1 MDHRIALKKG
11 ALLRLS
17 NDKGEAIYCV
27 IEKEIGRGGSCIVYE
42 ASRETETK
50 DKTFYRVKEFY
61 PYKLSISRDENDKL
75 VPAAKD
81 AESFAYQRK
90 QLSVDFSRTNR
101 LFYSGTNYASMT
113 NQLDVFEQNGTS
125 YVLYAY
131 SSQKTLATY
140 KPESIKECVSLV
152 KQVAYVLGNIHDQ
165 GYLYLDTKPDNVLI
179 VDGLQKQ
186 IQLFDFNSLLSMEDL
201 RSPFKMGNQDIRLS
215 YSKGFAA
222 IELQTSKIKRL
233 GQHTDVYG
241 VGALLYF
248 LLFGCTP
255 SAPDCEDDA
264 VYNFEQLK
272 YDYNKCDDKLF
283 DELTELFHNALAVY
297 YADRY
302 KRMEDVVEQLNVIEK
317 YADVTIPRIYSTRVA
332 KPKYLFGRE
341 HTFEQ
346 LDMLLASRD
355 NNCIFLT
362 GMGGIGKSAF
372 IRAYLTSRSFD
383 TSLYI
388 CYKDSIEA
396 TISDD
401 DNIEINTIRQ
411 DEEGKSGTRYFNRKL
426 QKIRELTRDTNSLLV
441 IDNFTGIV
449 DADLR
454 AILATDLKVVI
465 LTRQSPSYQGAY
477 ELNISAISDPV
488 ALKMLFEANLDRA
501 VTEDEMPGFEEILQ
515 RVDSHTLVLELIAKQ
530 ISNSHITLSNAAAL
544 TAEHGFSSI
553 ASEKVDYERDGD
565 SKRDTIG
572 NIIDALFE
580 ASSLSDKKKILMKV
594 ASLLGDNGININ
606 QLQQILHLTS
616 KDDLNEL
623 INDGWLML
631 SGDTIF
637 MHRVI
642 QEAVRHWEWIPVYL
656 EAAEQFLIYFYVELR
671 LESAKNNYPKKLK
684 RYLTAGNEELPA
696 DLKEKRILQKLVLF
710 QDRRMVNIKKRREK
724 QFAKNGI
731 VGMIQRE
738 RYARA
743 ADESPADIKKI
754 AVLLAQAEDILRECK
769 RDETIK
775 VNDAYVNLLY
785 ETVLNTPHYREDY
798 ILAETGDIFSDNEN
812 KFVLKGTAELLDES
826 ESRNPITIIQ
836 LYAMAVLIH
845 AENKRFGEAEKLL
858 AQAEKIAAKVRHHRV
873 YALYYNLLSEYQDI
887 LLAGNYD
894 TEDSD
899 DENLLDKMLDS
910 IDKTLHYAK
919 RGLSHDGNHLYAKN
933 ILAKATILIRSGR
946 GSQKEISD
954 LIGVAKKVIT
964 ENTSQYADV
973 RLQYYLVCAWYFAL
987 ICNSASSTESFIKDA
1002 QDLSDVIAPTDL
1014 QKIETINIPCANM
1027 FFELGC
1033 YGRAIKLLFEGIQL
1047 CVNHANTDSYAH
1059 IKQELC
1065 DHLWQVGIEGEAF
1078 EICQKVLLL
1087 IDCENDA
1094 IIDTKNKVTVSD
1106 EIRSILANK
1115 AT

>member
-1 MDHRIALKKG
+1 MDHRIALKKNT
-11 ALLRLS
+11 LLRLV
-17 NDKGEAIYCV
+17 NDKGEAIHCV

-61 PYKLSISRDENDKL
+61 PYKLSISRDENGKL

-81 AESFAYQRK
+81 AEGFIHQQQ
-90 QLSVDFSRTNR
+90 QLCLDFSRTNR

-125 YVLYAY
+125 YVLSAY

-140 KPESIKECVSLV
+140 NPESIKECVSLV
-152 KQVAYVLGNIHDQ
+152 KQVAYVLGNIHEQ

-201 RSPFKMGNQDIRLS
+201 RNPFKTRSQDIRLS

-241 VGALLYF
+241 VGALLFF

-255 SAPDCEDDA
+255 SAPDCEDNA

-283 DELTELFHNALAVY
+283 DELTEFFHNALAVY

-302 KRMEDVVEQLNVIEK
+302 QSMEDVLEQLNIIEK
-317 YADVTIPRIYSTRVA
+317 YADVTIPRIYSTRIS

-341 HTFEQ
+341 HEFEQ
-346 LDMLLASRD
+346 LDMLLANKD

-372 IRAYLTSRSFD
+372 IRAYLTNRSFD

-388 CYKDSIEA
+388 HYKDSVEA

-411 DEEGKSGTRYFNRKL
+411 DEAGKSSTRYFNRKL
-426 QKIRELTRDTNSLLV
+426 QKIRELTRGTNSILV
-441 IDNFTGIV
+441 IDNFTGKV

-465 LTRQSPSYQGAY
+465 LTRQSPSYQSSC
-477 ELNISAISDPV
+477 ELNISAISDPA
-488 ALKMLFEANLDRA
+488 ALRMLFEANLGRA
-501 VTEDEMPGFEEILQ
+501 IAEDEVSGFEEILQ

-544 TAEHGFSSI
+544 ATEHGFSSI
-553 ASEKVDYERDGD
+553 ASEKVDYERDND

-580 ASSLSDKKKILMKV
+580 ASSLSDEKKTLMKV

-606 QLQQILHLTS
+606 QLQQILHLAS

-623 INDGWLML
+623 ISDGWLML
-631 SGDTIF
+631 SGDTIS

-642 QEAVRHWEWIPVYL
+642 QESVHRWDWLPVYL
-656 EAAEQFLIYFYVELR
+656 EAAEQFLCYFYVELR
-671 LESAKNNYPKKLK
+671 LESTKNNYPKKLK
-684 RYLTAGNEELPA
+684 RLLTAGSEELPA
-696 DLKEKRILQKLVLF
+696 ELKDNRILQKLVSF
-710 QDRRMVNIKKRREK
+710 RDRRMVKVKKWQEK

-731 VGMIQRE
+731 VGMVQRE

-743 ADESPADIKKI
+743 SDESPADIKKI
-754 AVLLAQAEDILRECK
+754 AGLLAQTEDILRECK

-775 VNDAYVNLLY
+775 ASDAYINLLY
-785 ETVLNTPHYREDY
+785 ETVLNTPQYKEDY
-798 ILAETGDIFSDNEN
+798 ILAETGNIFSDTEGD
-812 KFVLKGTAELLDES
+812 FVLKGTAELLDES
-826 ESRNPITIIQ
+826 ESRNPITIMR
-836 LYAMAVLIH
+836 LYTMAVLIH
-845 AENKRFGEAEKLL
+845 ADNKRFDEAEKLL
-858 AQAEKIAAKVRHHRV
+858 EQAEKIATKVRHHRV

-894 TEDSD
+894 TEDP
-899 DENLLDKMLDS
+899 ECEQLLEKMLDA
-910 IDKTLHYAK
+910 IDKTIHYAK
-919 RGLSHDGNHLYAKN
+919 RGLSRDDNHLYAKN
-933 ILAKATILIRSGR
+933 ILAKATILMRSCR
-946 GSQKEISD
+946 GTQKEISD
-954 LIGVAKKVIT
+954 LIDVAKKVIA

-987 ICNSASSTESFIKDA
+987 IYDSASSTETFVKDA
-1002 QDLSDVIAPTDL
+1002 QALSDVITPTDL
-1014 QKIETINIPCANM
+1014 QKIETINMPCANM
-1027 FFELGC
+1027 FFELRC
-1033 YGRAIKLLFEGIQL
+1033 YGRAIKLLFEGIRL
-1047 CVNHANTDSYAH
+1047 CVNHANTDSYAR

-1078 EICQKVLLL
+1078 EICQKMLLL
-1087 IDCENDA
+1087 VDCENDA
-1094 IIDTKNKVTVSD
+1094 IIDPKNKVTVSD
-1106 EIRSILANK
+1106 EIRNILANK
-1115 AT
+1115 TT

>member
-1 MDHRIALKKG
+1 MDHRIALKKNT
-11 ALLRLS
+11 LLRLV
-17 NDKGEAIYCV
+17 NDKGEAIHCV

-61 PYKLSISRDENDKL
+61 PYKLSISRDENGKL

-81 AESFAYQRK
+81 AEEFIRQQQ
-90 QLSVDFSRTNR
+90 QLCLDFSRTNR

-125 YVLYAY
+125 YVLSAY

-140 KPESIKECVSLV
+140 TPESIKECVSLV
-152 KQVAYVLGNIHDQ
+152 KQVAYVLGNIHEQ

-201 RSPFKMGNQDIRLS
+201 RNPFKTRSQDIRLS

-241 VGALLYF
+241 VGALLFF
-248 LLFGCTP
+248 LLFGCIP
-255 SAPDCEDDA
+255 SAPDCEDNA

-283 DELTELFHNALAVY
+283 GELTEFFHNALAVY

-302 KRMEDVVEQLNVIEK
+302 QSMEDVLEQLNIIEM
-317 YADVTIPRIYSTRVA
+317 YADVTIPRIYSTRIS

-341 HTFEQ
+341 HEFEQ
-346 LDMLLASRD
+346 LDMLLASKD

-372 IRAYLTSRSFD
+372 IRAYLTNRSFD

-388 CYKDSIEA
+388 HYKDSVEA

-401 DNIEINTIRQ
+401 DNIEINTIRL
-411 DEEGKSGTRYFNRKL
+411 DEAGKSSTRYFNRKL
-426 QKIRELTRDTNSLLV
+426 QKIRELTRGTNSILV
-441 IDNFTGIV
+441 IDNFTGKV

-465 LTRQSPSYQGAY
+465 LTRQSPSYQSSC

-488 ALKMLFEANLDRA
+488 ALRMLFEANLGRA
-501 VTEDEMPGFEEILQ
+501 IVEDEVSGFEEILQ
-515 RVDSHTLVLELIAKQ
+515 RVDSHTLILELIAKQ

-544 TAEHGFSSI
+544 AAKHGFSSI
-553 ASEKVDYERDGD
+553 ASEKVDYERDND
-565 SKRDTIG
+565 SKRDTVG

-580 ASSLSDKKKILMKV
+580 ASSLSDEKKTLMKV

-606 QLQQILHLTS
+606 QLQQILHLAS

-623 INDGWLML
+623 ISDGWLML
-631 SGDTIF
+631 SGDTIS

-642 QEAVRHWEWIPVYL
+642 QESVHRWDWLPVYL
-656 EAAEQFLIYFYVELR
+656 EAAEQFLCYFYVELR
-671 LESAKNNYPKKLK
+671 LESTKNNYPKKLK
-684 RYLTAGNEELPA
+684 RLLTTGSEELPSE
-696 DLKEKRILQKLVLF
+696 LKDNQLLQKLVSF
-710 QDRRMVNIKKRREK
+710 RDRRMVNIKKWQEK
-724 QFAKNGI
+724 QFEKNGI
-731 VGMIQRE
+731 VGMVQRE

-743 ADESPADIKKI
+743 KDESPADIKKI
-754 AVLLAQAEDILRECK
+754 AGLLAQAEDILRECK

-775 VNDAYVNLLY
+775 ANDAYINLLY
-785 ETVLNTPHYREDY
+785 ETVLNTPQYKEDY
-798 ILAETGDIFSDNEN
+798 ILAETGNIFSDTESD
-812 KFVLKGTAELLDES
+812 FVLKGTAELLDES
-826 ESRNPITIIQ
+826 ESRNPITIMR
-836 LYAMAVLIH
+836 LYTMAVLIH
-845 AENKRFGEAEKLL
+845 ADNERFDEAEKLL
-858 AQAEKIAAKVRHHRV
+858 EQAEKIATKVRHHRV

-894 TEDSD
+894 TEDPKY
-899 DENLLDKMLDS
+899 EQLLDKMLDA
-910 IDKTLHYAK
+910 IDKTIHYAK
-919 RGLSHDGNHLYAKN
+919 RGLSRDDNHLYAKN
-933 ILAKATILIRSGR
+933 ILAKATILMRSCR
-946 GSQKEISD
+946 GTQKEISD
-954 LIGVAKKVIT
+954 LIDIAKKVIA
-964 ENTSQYADV
+964 ENASQYADV

-987 ICNSASSTESFIKDA
+987 IYDSASLTETFVKDA
-1002 QDLSDVIAPTDL
+1002 QALSDVITPTDL

-1027 FFELGC
+1027 FFELRC
-1033 YGRAIKLLFEGIQL
+1033 YGRAIKLLFEGIRL
-1047 CVNHANTDSYAH
+1047 CVNHANTDSYAR

-1087 IDCENDA
+1087 VDCENDA
-1094 IIDTKNKVTVSD
+1094 IIDPKNKVTVSN
-1106 EIRSILANK
+1106 EIRNILASK
-1115 AT
+1115 TT

>member
-1 MDHRIALKKG
+1 MDHRIALKKNT
-11 ALLRLS
+11 LLRLV
-17 NDKGEAIYCV
+17 NDKNEAIHCV

-42 ASRETETK
+42 VSRETETK

-61 PYKLSISRDENDKL
+61 PYKLNISRNENDKL

-81 AESFAYQRK
+81 TEDFVRQQK
-90 QLSVDFSRTNR
+90 QLSLDFSRTNR
-101 LFYSGTNYASMT
+101 LFYSGTNYVSMT

-125 YVLYAY
+125 YVLSAY

-140 KPESIKECVSLV
+140 NPESIKECISLV
-152 KQVAYVLGNIHDQ
+152 KQVAYVLGNIHEQ

-201 RSPFKMGNQDIRLS
+201 RNPFKTRNQDIRLS

-264 VYNFEQLK
+264 VYNFKQLK

-283 DELTELFHNALAVY
+283 IELTEFFHNTLAVY

-302 KRMEDVVEQLNVIEK
+302 QTMKDVLEQLNVIEK
-317 YADVTIPRIYSTRVA
+317 CADVTIPRIYSTKIAR
-332 KPKYLFGRE
+332 PKYLFGRE
-341 HTFEQ
+341 HEFEQ
-346 LDMLLASRD
+346 LDKLLASD
-355 NNCIFLT
+355 ENNCIFLT

-372 IRAYLTSRSFD
+372 IRAYLTNRSFD

-388 CYKDSIEA
+388 HYKDSVE
-396 TISDD
+396 TTLSDD
-401 DNIEINTIRQ
+401 DNIEINTIRR
-411 DEEGKSGTRYFNRKL
+411 DETGKSSTRYFNRKL
-426 QKIRELTRDTNSLLV
+426 QKIRELTRGTNSILV
-441 IDNFTGIV
+441 IDNFTGKV

-465 LTRQSPSYQGAY
+465 LTRLAPSYQNSY

-488 ALKMLFEANLDRA
+488 ALRMLFEVNLGRA
-501 VTEDEMPGFEEILQ
+501 VAEDEMPGFEEILQ

-544 TAEHGFSSI
+544 AAEHGFSSI
-553 ASEKVDYERDGD
+553 ALEKVDYERDND
-565 SKRDTIG
+565 SKRDTLG

-580 ASSLSDKKKILMKV
+580 ASSLSDKKKTIMKV

-606 QLQQILHLTS
+606 QLQQILNLAS

-631 SGDTIF
+631 SGDTIS

-642 QEAVRHWEWIPVYL
+642 QEAVHRWDWIPVYL
-656 EAAEQFLIYFYVELR
+656 EAAEQFLSYFYVELR
-671 LESAKNNYPKKLK
+671 LESTKNNYPKKLK
-684 RYLTAGNEELPA
+684 KYLTVGNEELPA
-696 DLKEKRILQKLVLF
+696 ELKDNWILQKLVSF
-710 QDRRMVNIKKRREK
+710 RNRRMVKIKKWQEK
-724 QFAKNGI
+724 QFVKNGI
-731 VGMIQRE
+731 VGMVQRE

-754 AVLLAQAEDILRECK
+754 AGLLAQTEDILRECK
-769 RDETIK
+769 RSETIK
-775 VNDAYVNLLY
+775 ANDVYVNLLY
-785 ETVLNTPHYREDY
+785 ETVLNTPQYKEDY
-798 ILAETGDIFSDNEN
+798 ILAETGDIFSDNESD
-812 KFVLKGTAELLDES
+812 FFLKGTAELLDES
-826 ESRNPITIIQ
+826 ENRNPITIMQ

-845 AENKRFGEAEKLL
+845 ADNERFSEAEKLL
-858 AQAEKIAAKVRHHRV
+858 EQAEKIATKVHHHRV

-894 TEDSD
+894 SEDPD
-899 DENLLDKMLDS
+899 DEQLLDKMLDA

-919 RGLSHDGNHLYAKN
+919 RGWSHDGNHLYAKN
-933 ILAKATILIRSGR
+933 ILAKATILMRSGR

-987 ICNSASSTESFIKDA
+987 IYDSASSTENFVKDA
-1002 QDLSDVIAPTDL
+1002 QDLSDIITPTDL

-1027 FFELGC
+1027 FFELRC

-1047 CVNHANTDSYAH
+1047 CVNHANTDSYARM
-1059 IKQELC
+1059 KQKLC

-1087 IDCENDA
+1087 VDCENDA
-1094 IIDTKNKVTVSD
+1094 IIDLKNKVTVSD
-1106 EIRSILANK
+1106 EIRNILANK

>member
-1 MDHRIALKKG
+1 MDHRIALKKNT
-11 ALLRLS
+11 LLRLV
-17 NDKGEAIYCV
+17 NDKGEAIHCV

-61 PYKLSISRDENDKL
+61 PYKLTISRDENDKL
-75 VPAAKD
+75 VPATKD
-81 AESFAYQRK
+81 AEDFVRQQK
-90 QLSVDFSRTNR
+90 QLSMDFSRTNH

-125 YVLYAY
+125 YVLSAY

-140 KPESIKECVSLV
+140 TPESIKECVSLV
-152 KQVAYVLGNIHDQ
+152 KQVAYILGNIHEQ

-201 RSPFKMGNQDIRLS
+201 RNPFKMKNQDIRLS

-233 GQHTDVYG
+233 GQYTDVYG

-283 DELTELFHNALAVY
+283 DELTEFFHNALAVY

-302 KRMEDVVEQLNVIEK
+302 QRMEDVVEQLNVIEK
-317 YADVTIPRIYSTRVA
+317 YANVTIPRIYSTRVA

-341 HTFEQ
+341 NEFEQ

-362 GMGGIGKSAF
+362 GMGGIGKSTF

-388 CYKDSIEA
+388 HYKDSIEA

-411 DEEGKSGTRYFNRKL
+411 DEAGKSSTRYFNQKL
-426 QKIRELTRDTNSLLV
+426 QKIRELTRGTNSILV
-441 IDNFTGIV
+441 IDNFTGKV
-449 DADLR
+449 DVDLR

-465 LTRQSPSYQGAY
+465 LTRQSPSYQSAH
-477 ELNISAISDPV
+477 ELNISAISNPV
-488 ALKMLFEANLDRA
+488 ALKMLFEANLGRA
-501 VTEDEMPGFEEILQ
+501 VTEDEVPGFEEILQ

-530 ISNSHITLSNAAAL
+530 ISNSHITLSNAALLA
-544 TAEHGFSSI
+544 TEHGFSSI
-553 ASEKVDYERDGD
+553 ALEKVDYERDND

-580 ASSLSDKKKILMKV
+580 ASSLSDEKKILLKV

-631 SGDTIF
+631 SSDTIS

-642 QEAVRHWEWIPVYL
+642 QESVHRWDWLPVYL
-656 EAAEQFLIYFYVELR
+656 EAAEQFLCYFYVELR
-671 LESAKNNYPKKLK
+671 LESTKNNYPKKLK
-684 RYLTAGNEELPA
+684 RLLTAGSEELPA
-696 DLKEKRILQKLVLF
+696 ELKDNRILQKLVSF
-710 QDRRMVNIKKRREK
+710 RDRRMVNVRKRQEK
-724 QFAKNGI
+724 QFAKNVI
-731 VGMIQRE
+731 VGMVQRE

-754 AVLLAQAEDILRECK
+754 AGLLAQAEDILRECE

-775 VNDAYVNLLY
+775 ANDVYLNLLY
-785 ETVLNTPHYREDY
+785 ETVLNTPHYKEDFIFSETSR
-798 ILAETGDIFSDNEN
+798 ILAKNAQAINFGDYAGSMSDIRQDATMIMRVYELAFSIHAARRDTDAM
-812 KFVLKGTAELLDES
+812 KTLLDNANNASKLFRKREA
-826 ESRNPITIIQ
+826 
-836 LYAMAVLIH
+836 YAI
-845 AENKRFGEAEKLL
+845 
-858 AQAEKIAAKVRHHRV
+858 
-873 YALYYNLLSEYQDI
+873 YYNMVSDYYDI
-887 LLAGNYD
+887 LLDGSYD
-894 TEDSD
+894 TEDP
-899 DENLLDKMLDS
+899 EEEILLNNMLDA
-910 IDKTLHYAK
+910 IEKTLHYSK
-919 RGLSHDGNHLYAKN
+919 HGYSYDGDHLYTKN
-933 ILAKATILIRSGR
+933 ILAKATVLMRSGR
-946 GSQKEISD
+946 GTEKKISD
-954 LIGVAKKVIT
+954 LIDTAKKVIA

-973 RLQYYLVCAWYFAL
+973 RLQYYLVCAWYFTL
-987 ICNSASSTESFIKDA
+987 IHDSAKSTDVFVKKARE
-1002 QDLSDVIAPTDL
+1002 LSEIIIPTDL
-1014 QKIETINIPCANM
+1014 QKIEEVIIPCANM
-1027 FFELGC
+1027 FFELRC
-1033 YGRAIKLLFEGIQL
+1033 YDRAIKLLFEGIQL
-1047 CVNHANTDSYAH
+1047 CVNHANTDSYAR
-1059 IKQELC
+1059 IKQDLC

-1087 IDCENDA
+1087 IDCENYA
-1094 IIDTKNKVTVSD
+1094 IIDSKNKVTVSD

-1115 AT
+1115 AI

>member
-1 MDHRIALKKG
+1 MDHRIALKKNT
-11 ALLRLS
+11 LLRLV
-17 NDKGEAIYCV
+17 NDKGEAIHCV

-61 PYKLSISRDENDKL
+61 PYKLSISRDENGKL

-81 AESFAYQRK
+81 AEDFVRQQR
-90 QLSVDFSRTNR
+90 QLCLDFSRTNR

-125 YVLYAY
+125 YVLSTY

-140 KPESIKECVSLV
+140 DPESIKECVSLV
-152 KQVAYVLGNIHDQ
+152 KQVAYVLGNIHEQ

-186 IQLFDFNSLLSMEDL
+186 IQLFDFNSLLLMEDL
-201 RSPFKMGNQDIRLS
+201 RNPFKTRNQDIRLS

-241 VGALLYF
+241 VGALLFF

-255 SAPDCEDDA
+255 SAPDCEDNA
-264 VYNFEQLK
+264 MYNFEQLK

-283 DELTELFHNALAVY
+283 GELTEFFHNALAVY

-302 KRMEDVVEQLNVIEK
+302 QSMEDVLEQLNIIER
-317 YADVTIPRIYSTRVA
+317 YADVTIPRIYSTRIS

-341 HTFEQ
+341 HEFEQ
-346 LDMLLASRD
+346 LDMLLASKD

-372 IRAYLTSRSFD
+372 IRAYLTNRRFD

-388 CYKDSIEA
+388 HYKDSVEA

-411 DEEGKSGTRYFNRKL
+411 DEAGKSSTRYFNRKL
-426 QKIRELTRDTNSLLV
+426 QKIRELTRGTNSILV
-441 IDNFTGIV
+441 IDNFTGKV

-465 LTRQSPSYQGAY
+465 LTRQSPSYQSSF
-477 ELNISAISDPV
+477 ELNISAISDPA
-488 ALKMLFEANLDRA
+488 ALRMLFEANLGRTI
-501 VTEDEMPGFEEILQ
+501 VEDEVSGFEEILQ
-515 RVDSHTLVLELIAKQ
+515 RVDSHTLILELIAKQ

-544 TAEHGFSSI
+544 AAEHGFSSI
-553 ASEKVDYERDGD
+553 ASEKVDYERDNVP
-565 SKRDTIG
+565 KRDTIG

-580 ASSLSDKKKILMKV
+580 ASSLSDEKKTLMKV

-606 QLQQILHLTS
+606 QLQQILHLAS
-616 KDDLNEL
+616 KDDLNKL
-623 INDGWLML
+623 ISDGWLML
-631 SGDTIF
+631 SGDTVS

-642 QEAVRHWEWIPVYL
+642 QESVHRWDWLPVYL
-656 EAAEQFLIYFYVELR
+656 EAAEQFLCYFYVELR
-671 LESAKNNYPKKLK
+671 LESTKNNYPKKLK
-684 RYLTAGNEELPA
+684 RLLTAGSEELPA
-696 DLKEKRILQKLVLF
+696 ELKDNRILQKLVSF
-710 QDRRMVNIKKRREK
+710 RDRRMVNVRKWQEK
-724 QFAKNGI
+724 QFVKNGI
-731 VGMIQRE
+731 VGMVQRE

-743 ADESPADIKKI
+743 SDESPADIKKI
-754 AVLLAQAEDILRECK
+754 SGLLAQAEDILRACK

-785 ETVLNTPHYREDY
+785 ETILNTPQYKEDY
-798 ILAETGDIFSDNEN
+798 ILAETGNIFSDTEN
-812 KFVLKGTAELLDES
+812 DFVLKGTAELLYES
-826 ESRNPITIIQ
+826 ESRNPITIMR
-836 LYAMAVLIH
+836 LYTMAVLIH
-845 AENKRFGEAEKLL
+845 ADNERFDEAEKLL
-858 AQAEKIAAKVRHHRV
+858 EQAEKIATKVRHHRV

-887 LLAGNYD
+887 LLAGNYN
-894 TEDSD
+894 TEDP
-899 DENLLDKMLDS
+899 EYEQLLDKMLDA
-910 IDKTLHYAK
+910 IDKTIHYAK
-919 RGLSHDGNHLYAKN
+919 RGLSRDDNHLYAKN
-933 ILAKATILIRSGR
+933 ILAKATILMRSCR
-946 GSQKEISD
+946 GTQKEISD
-954 LIGVAKKVIT
+954 LIDVAKKVIA

-987 ICNSASSTESFIKDA
+987 IYDSASSTETFVKDA
-1002 QDLSDVIAPTDL
+1002 QALSNVITPTDL

-1027 FFELGC
+1027 FFELRC

-1047 CVNHANTDSYAH
+1047 CVNHANTDSYAR

-1065 DHLWQVGIEGEAF
+1065 NHLWQVGIEGEAF

-1087 IDCENDA
+1087 VDCENDA
-1094 IIDTKNKVTVSD
+1094 IIDPKNKVTVSD
-1106 EIRSILANK
+1106 EIRNILANK
-1115 AT
+1115 TT